1 MTVEV
6 CTRLAT
12 RFGLDRVVLSGGVF
26 MNEYLLVN
34 TLLSLKARGLTPYCH
49 RLVPPN
55 DGGISLGQIL
65 VAHAQ
70 SVRDG

>member
-1 MTVEV
+1 
-6 CTRLAT
+6 
-12 RFGLDRVVLSGGVF
+12 

-34 TLLSLKARGLTPYCH
+34 TLRRLPALGLSVYCH

-65 VAHAQ
+65 IAHAQ
-70 SVRDG
+70 TRYDGPSATAGS